1 MEGNSKVTKPGF
13 IDIWPLSPL
22 QKGMLFHALYEEQGA
37 DVYVI
42 QMALDLRRALDAP
55 GLRRAVTGVLA
66 RHDNLRA
73 SFRNRN
79 SGQPVQAIL
88 READPDWSETDIS
101 HLTGDERAAE
111 LARLLEEDRSRR
123 FDLTRPPLRFSLI
136 RLGEE
141 EYRFVFT
148 AHHILLDGWSMPLV
162 LGELMTLYNNG
173 GDTSAL
179 PPVVPYKGYLGW
191 LAEQDRDEAERA
203 WKRALAET
211 GGPTLIAP
219 PGSTMRPGAARDP
232 DRAGLQRAVRGAGG
246 AGPFSRAD
254 AQQRR
259 PDGVGHGARRTDRA
273 GRRGVRRDRLG
284 PSARAG
290 RLREDGRPL
299 HQHPAGAAD
308 DRPYA
313 PVRRPRAPASRT
325 SRRS

>member
-219 PGSTMRPGAARDP
+219 PGSTMRPGAAETLIEQVSGELSAALVERARSLGLTLNSVVQTAWGMVLGGLTGRD
-232 DRAGLQRAVRGAGG
+232 DVVFGETV
-246 AGPFSRAD
+246 S
-254 AQQRR
+254 
-259 PDGVGHGARRTDRA
+259 
-273 GRRGVRRDRLG
+273 
-284 PSARAG
+284 
-290 RLREDGRPL
+290 GRPPEL
-299 HQHPAGAAD
+299 A
-308 DRPYA
+308 Y
-313 PVRRPRAPASRT
+313 
-325 SRRS
+325 SRRWSASSSTPCRCG